1 MSAAGIDPG
10 TWVQAADLGVALVLS
25 ALIGLEREISA
36 KSAGLRTHALVGL
49 GAALFMV
56 VSKYGFVDIVGDA
69 GTNLD
74 PSRIAAQIVSGIGF
88 IGGGLIFV
96 RRDAVRGLTTA
107 ASVWVTA
114 AVGMAAGAGMW
125 TIAAATT
132 AGYGIVVYG
141 LAFVARAL
149 PRSGTAP
156 STVELVYVAGSGVL
170 GHALEAATGEDF
182 IVDRVRVKAARG
194 DWQHGSDTIDAR
206 DVRRVSFEVAGVGA
220 VTDLAVQIEAIDGV
234 LQVHVQDANT
244 MME

>member
-1 MSAAGIDPG
+1 MSAADIDLG

-25 ALIGLEREISA
+25 ALIGLEREVSA

-56 VSKYGFVDIVGDA
+56 VSKYGFVDILGDE

-88 IGGGLIFV
+88 VGGGLIFV

-125 TIAAATT
+125 TIAAVTT
-132 AGYGIVVYG
+132 VGYGIVVYG
-141 LAFVARAL
+141 LAFVARSL

-156 STVELVYVAGSGVL
+156 STVELVYVAGRGVL
-170 GHALEAATGEDF
+170 GRALEAATSEDF
-182 IVDRVRVKAARG
+182 IVDRVRVRPARG
-194 DWQHGSDTIDAR
+194 DWQYGSDTIAAH
-206 DVRRVSFEVAGVGA
+206 DVRRVRFEVAGVGA
-220 VTDLAVQIEAIDGV
+220 LSDLAVEIEAIAGV
-234 LQVHVQDANT
+234 LQVHVEDANT